1 MMKLRNLARTIF
13 LRMTTQRSVF
23 NIMRILALKDDRNA
37 QLDLGRFYF
46 GGDGVEQNYEKPIGG
61 LVKQQKKEVSMR

>member
-1 MMKLRNLARTIF
+1 MPVL
-13 LRMTTQRSVF
+13 SF

-46 GGDGVEQNYEKPIGG
+46 GGDGVEQIMKSL
-61 LVKQQKKEVSMR
+61 LVV